1 MNIFF
6 LELTL
11 SHSLPGETIKTG
23 PAEWENAPDISML
36 NSANSVS
43 TPKSASDAAESWSFY
58 PTANKLNASAA
69 VGNPVA
75 GWSAADL
82 ADKAASSLADASVDD
97 GTSLWGNP
105 QGQNK
110 VLLWKEE
117 NSKARNSQAISN
129 EQWKKFNSTQNN
141 NGKSNW
147 NELMAGEAMDSRSSV
162 PGTPITAN
170 TALAW
175 NSDNVDGKPSGR
187 DRECSDL
194 SISKF

>member
-1 MNIFF
+1 MR
-6 LELTL
+6 LELIVFA
-11 SHSLPGETIKTG
+11 SLVGETIKTG

-43 TPKSASDAAESWSFY
+43 TPKSAGDAAESWSFY
-58 PTANKLNASAA
+58 PNKMNASAA

-82 ADKAASSLADASVDD
+82 ADKTAIMADASVDD

-117 NSKARNSQAISN
+117 NNKARNSQAISN
-129 EQWKKFNSTQNN
+129 EQWKKFNSSQIN

-147 NELMAGEAMDSRSSV
+147 NELMAGESMDSRSSV

-170 TALAW
+170 TGLAW
-175 NSDNVDGKPSGR
+175 SSDNVDGKWTSHLE
-187 DRECSDL
+187 DYL
-194 SISKF
+194 SNFSEDPP